1 MGNNGPADDV
11 EEKEHFQR
19 IVNAFR
25 YYRFGQPF
33 TVRWSS
39 LRPFGV
45 SCFYFRSF
53 SLQRLAASET
63 YVSTLPVH
71 HQKLLTSYRSHL
83 EDIRTCVEHNY
94 EIIKLITADV
104 ATLFENVK
112 HDAGQVCFSS
122 YCLKKLILLICKIH
136 RSSLKFIP
144 PWVIWRRSNQH
155 WSKLSEIGVKMVN
168 KKEQHVM
175 TLSLKKL
182 NSNSHLLKG
191 LLYYL

>member
-25 YYRFGQPF
+25 YYRLEQPF
-33 TVRWSS
+33 MVQWGLFRA
-39 LRPFGV
+39 FGV
-45 SCFYFRSF
+45 SRFRFRSF
-53 SLQRLAASET
+53 SLQRLAASDT
-63 YVSTLPVH
+63 YVSTLPQH

-112 HDAGQVCFSS
+112 HDAGQVCFS
-122 YCLKKLILLICKIH
+122 
-136 RSSLKFIP
+136 
-144 PWVIWRRSNQH
+144 
-155 WSKLSEIGVKMVN
+155 
-168 KKEQHVM
+168 
-175 TLSLKKL
+175 
-182 NSNSHLLKG
+182 
-191 LLYYL
+191 